1 MLWFRQYIDAT
12 KKGGIARFANH
23 SCNPNCYVAKWV
35 VGKRMRMGIF
45 AKRDIQQG
53 EELTFN
59 YNVDRYGHTA
69 QICYCGEPNCVG
81 TIGGKTQTDIGGMDD
96 LFIDALG
103 IADQVE
109 ALELR
114 GNKKKKGKKLDE
126 DFVPVMKPIDADE
139 VPKVVAA
146 LRQATGNRL
155 MMVKLLERIK
165 ITTDADIQRQLMLT
179 HGFSLMWTVLMDHGN
194 DDEVAVLVLHA
205 LAGWTP
211 SKRNKIE
218 DSKIEEPIRA
228 CLESSEDETVLGLAS
243 QLLEKWSTLP
253 LDWRIPRKIRI
264 ADAEDDKVPEE
275 APYTPPARPAWA
287 ISSSTSSS
295 TLHQTEHK
303 LPEAKLKPRGLPP
316 PGSFRP
322 RSERHG
328 NSWRAG
334 ADPATTP
341 AKTSSPAAAS
351 KPIIDSDRLEA
362 ILQQA
367 KSNQETIQSASST
380 PVKRDLLDEEE
391 GRSAK
396 RLRTSS
402 SSSSS
407 EREARQRHLTK
418 YIGEQVVRSMTK
430 YREFMERETFK
441 AYAKE
446 CTQILMDKEK
456 KKEGY
461 LSHPIRPLSDEKKA
475 KIKSFVKAFAHK
487 VLKKLKERG
496 KLRKPPPS
504 DRTDAEQQA
513 VNQGEQDAMVQDMFG
528 SANGDDDV
536 DAEMEPLTNGSV
548 DTMEDGN
555 SPAVK
560 TPETVAGQPIR
571 LAAVSEDTPMTPPRG
586 FTKGGFL
593 PVA

>member
-1 MLWFRQYIDAT
+1 MRTALQYIDAT

-45 AKRDIQQG
+45 AKRDIQRG

-96 LFIDALG
+96 LFLDALG

-114 GNKKKKGKKLDE
+114 GSKKKKAKKLDE
-126 DFVPVMKPIDADE
+126 DFIPVMKPIGADE

-179 HGFSLMWTVLMDHGN
+179 HGFSLMWTVLMDHG
-194 DDEVAVLVLHA
+194 DDEEVAALVLHA
-205 LAGWTP
+205 LAGWSP

-228 CLESSEDETVLGLAS
+228 CLESSQDEAVLELAS
-243 QLLEKWSTLP
+243 QLLDRWSTLP

-264 ADAEDDKVPEE
+264 EDAEDDKAPEE

-287 ISSSTSSS
+287 ISASSS
-295 TLHQTEHK
+295 TLSDLK
-303 LPEAKLKPRGLPP
+303 RPEVKLKPRALPP

-322 RSERHG
+322 RAERHG
-328 NSWRAG
+328 SWRT
-334 ADPATTP
+334 DPATP
-341 AKTSSPAAAS
+341 AKTSSPAAPS
-351 KPIIDSDRLEA
+351 KPAIDSVRLEE
-362 ILQQA
+362 ILQSA
-367 KSNQETIQSASST
+367 KSNQESLQSATTT
-380 PVKRDLLDEEE
+380 PVKRELPEEE
-391 GRSAK
+391 PRSAK
-396 RLRTSS
+396 RSRT
-402 SSSSS
+402 S

-430 YREFMERETFK
+430 YREYMERETFK

-446 CTQILMDKEK
+446 CTQILMEKEK
-456 KKEGY
+456 RKEGY
-461 LSHPIRPLSDEKKA
+461 LAHPIRPLSDEKKA
-475 KIKSFVKAFAHK
+475 KIKSFVKDFAHK

-496 KLRKPPPS
+496 KLRKPPVAS
-504 DRTDAEQQA
+504 RTDAEQQA
-513 VNQGEQDAMVQDMFG
+513 VNEGEQDAMVQDIFG
-528 SANGDDDV
+528 GNGDDEAD
-536 DAEMEPLTNGSV
+536 MEPLTNGSV

-560 TPETVAGQPIR
+560 TPDTEAGQPVR
-571 LAAVSEDTPMTPPRG
+571 LAAASEDPPPTSPRG

-593 PVA
+593 PVS